1 MRQFNIES
9 KGELIRLLLL
19 SDTFDNWKFIRAKL
33 QMENSFDIDG
43 QRLEDDDYISWA
55 SIKNI
60 VYTIIRGNKLPN
72 YMKIILKENEIYT
85 SKDVGYIIDINFKD
99 ELKVRTGVSYKV
111 FNTDKS
117 EEKNWDDYVDTLF
130 ERHNIKYIVEE

>member
-43 QRLEDDDYISWA
+43 QRLEDDDYISWV

-99 ELKVRTGVSYKV
+99 ELKVRTGVSYKI

-117 EEKNWDDYVDTLF
+117 EEKNWDDYVNTLF
-130 ERHNIKYIVEE
+130 ERYNIKYVVEE

>member
-99 ELKVRTGVSYKV
+99 ELKVRTGASYKV

-130 ERHNIKYIVEE
+130 EKHNIKYIVEE

>member
-99 ELKVRTGVSYKV
+99 ELKVRTGASYKV

>member
-43 QRLEDDDYISWA
+43 QRLEDDDYISWV

-99 ELKVRTGVSYKV
+99 ELKVRTGVSYKI

-117 EEKNWDDYVDTLF
+117 EEKNWDDYVNTLF
-130 ERHNIKYIVEE
+130 ERHNIKYVVEE